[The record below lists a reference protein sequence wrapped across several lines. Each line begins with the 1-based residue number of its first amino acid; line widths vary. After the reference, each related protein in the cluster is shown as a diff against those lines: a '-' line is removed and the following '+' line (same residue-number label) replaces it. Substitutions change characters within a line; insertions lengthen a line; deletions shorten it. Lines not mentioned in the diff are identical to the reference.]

1 MRLRLSILVLIV
13 PLLAACQLSLPGRGG
28 GAEAITSS
36 PLAAEGIEVTA
47 LPTPG
52 AETGDAQAAAP
63 GPRPQ
68 PRPDAPLTDV
78 MPDVI
83 PDPSTTQ
90 APVAEAPRGPEQV
103 ACEKRGGIW
112 AQAGKSGARSCVAPT
127 RDGGKQCSR
136 ESDCDGVCLSR
147 SRTCAPIK
155 PLLGCNAILQDDGR
169 EVTLCID

>member
-28 GAEAITSS
+28 GAEAIPAN
-36 PLAAEGIEVTA
+36 PLAAEGIEVTS

-52 AETGDAQAAAP
+52 VETDDAVAAAP

-68 PRPDAPLTDV
+68 PRPDTALTDATPTRP
-78 MPDVI
+78 M
-83 PDPSTTQ
+83 TQ

-112 AQAGKSGARSCVAPT
+112 AQAGQSGARSCVAPT